1 MYFLIVL
8 KAGKSKIKVLAYSV
22 SDGNS
27 LLGLAEGDTERGRE
41 SRRERKRQ
49 AKRER

>member
-8 KAGKSKIKVLAYSV
+8 KAGKSNIKVLADSV

-27 LLGLAEGDTERGRE
+27 LLGLAEEDRERG
-41 SRRERKRQ
+41 SGRERKRQ